1 VTEYFLDTSAL
12 AKRYINETGSNWIR
26 NLVNPSSGNILTICD
41 LTPIELFSLIERR
54 LREKRLDSVTAAT
67 LQTGF
72 LKHYQNEYLSVILE
86 QPILIQARNLVTK
99 YPLRP
104 PDAIQL
110 ACALEA
116 TNSLGVPITFLCA
129 DNDLLS
135 AAVAEGFAVD
145 NPNLHL

>member
-1 VTEYFLDTSAL
+1 VTTYFVDTSAL
-12 AKRYINETGSNWIR
+12 AKRYLIETGTNWIR
-26 NLVNPSSGNILTICD
+26 GLLAPSSGHIIVDCD
-41 LTPIELFSLIERR
+41 FTPIEFFSLLSRR
-54 LREKRLDSVTAAT
+54 LREQKLTPVDAAH
-67 LQTGF
+67 LRQAF
-72 LKHYQNEYLSVILE
+72 LAHHQIDYLSVPIE
-86 QPILIQARNLVTK
+86 QPILVQARNLVTK

-135 AAVAEGFAVD
+135 AAVAEGFAAD
-145 NPNLHL
+145 NPNLHP

>member
-1 VTEYFLDTSAL
+1 MTAYFLDTSAL
-12 AKRYINETGSNWIR
+12 AKRYINETGSNWIS
-26 NLVNPSSGNILTICD
+26 NFVHPSSGNIVTICD

-54 LREKRLDSVTAAT
+54 LREKRLELATATT
-67 LQTGF
+67 LKIGF
-72 LKHYQNEYLSVILE
+72 LKHYQNEYISVILE
-86 QPILIQARNLVTK
+86 QPILIQARNLVTQ

-116 TNSLGVPITFLCA
+116 TRTLQMPITFLCA

-135 AAVAEGFAVD
+135 AAVTEGFAVD
-145 NPNLHL
+145 NPNLHP

>member
-26 NLVNPSSGNILTICD
+26 SLVNPTGGNILTICD

-54 LREKRLDSVTAAT
+54 LREKRLNLATAKT

-72 LKHYQNEYLSVILE
+72 LKHYQKEYISVILE
-86 QPILIQARNLVTK
+86 QPILIHARDLVTK

-110 ACALEA
+110 ACAIEA
-116 TNSLGVPITFLCA
+116 RTTLGVPITFLCA

-135 AAVAEGFAVD
+135 AALAEGFTVD
-145 NPNLHL
+145 NPNLHP

>member
-12 AKRYINETGSNWIR
+12 AKRYVNEIGSSWIN
-26 NLVNPSSGNILTICD
+26 NLVNPASGNILTICD

-54 LREKRLDSVTAAT
+54 LREKRLDLATATT
-67 LQTGF
+67 LRTGF
-72 LKHYQNEYLSVILE
+72 LKHYRNEYISIILE
-86 QPILIQARNLVTK
+86 QPILIRARDLVTK

-116 TNSLGVPITFLCA
+116 TRIFNMPIIFLCA
-129 DNDLLS
+129 DNDLLL
-135 AAVAEGFAVD
+135 AAVAEGFVVD
-145 NPNLHL
+145 NPNLHP

>member
-1 VTEYFLDTSAL
+1 MEYFLDTSAL
-12 AKRYINETGSNWIR
+12 AKRYISEVGSNWIR
-26 NLVNPSSGNILTICD
+26 TIVHPSAGNILAICD

-54 LREKRLDSVTAAT
+54 LREKRLNQTTAAA
-67 LQTGF
+67 LQIGF

-116 TNSLGVPITFLCA
+116 RNSLGVALTFLCA

-135 AAVAEGFAVD
+135 AAAAEGFAVD
-145 NPNLHL
+145 NPNLHP